1 MNMAD
6 KIERVAAG
14 AVLDKLLKY
23 VDKDPQGNLLKL
35 VDVGEKLLGGTFPKH
50 YIDAFRKGI
59 SDGDNVYYEMAM
71 NILKDVDR
79 DVIKK
84 MLLAMGL
91 GAGVKGTKAVR
102 KNREKYKCN
111 IPFQILIDPTSAC
124 NCKTIVCINSHTYRW
139 NHCIFS
145 TITIINTN

>member
-6 KIERVAAG
+6 KIERAAAG

-59 SDGDNVYYEMAM
+59 SDGDNVYYDMAM
-71 NILKDVDR
+71 NILRDVDR

-102 KNREKYKCN
+102 KNRE
-111 IPFQILIDPTSAC
+111 
-124 NCKTIVCINSHTYRW
+124 
-139 NHCIFS
+139 
-145 TITIINTN
+145 